1 MTQAGVWKEGFFM
14 HELTLTLSDALYTQ
28 LQAQAARRGL
38 PLEGFIVERLL
49 AETAITKH
57 ESQEQLEEALSST
70 GLVQTVSPDLVAA
83 YVTDPAAPRQSPIP
97 VQGKPLSAVI
107 IEQRE
112 RTQ

>member
-1 MTQAGVWKEGFFM
+1 M
-14 HELTLTLSDALYTQ
+14 HELTLTLPDALYTQ
-28 LQAQAARRGL
+28 LRAKAARRGL
-38 PLEGFIVERLL
+38 PLEGFIVEQLL
-49 AETAITKH
+49 AETAIT
-57 ESQEQLEEALSST
+57 ERERQEQLLEEALSSS
-70 GLVQTVSPDLVAA
+70 GLVQAVSPDLVAA